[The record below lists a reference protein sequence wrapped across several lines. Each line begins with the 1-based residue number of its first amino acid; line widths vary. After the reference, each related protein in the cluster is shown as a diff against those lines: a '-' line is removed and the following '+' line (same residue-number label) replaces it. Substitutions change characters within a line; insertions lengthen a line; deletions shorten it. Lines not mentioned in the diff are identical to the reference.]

1 MSKTIDELRAQS
13 ERIANAT
20 QAGENTASR
29 VGGTIT
35 DIVDHIASL
44 EDGNGAVANIAQ
56 GAVGRDNID
65 NGAVDVYAIA
75 DGAVKTSKIADAAV
89 VASKLAQGAVTTDA
103 LADDAVTTEKIA
115 QGTITQD
122 KLDNIVKSLQWSEV
136 QFTDIDA
143 LSEVSSLNTLTAYKV
158 KSGTRTYGYM
168 FMTMDRGT
176 NQIAQ
181 YMITSMILPSEEY
194 DYHQQSIYVRTFS
207 LRGSHES
214 AQGTWSTWRKMISTF
229 NEKLSFSSD
238 GRSETYGAEIGK
250 TIDLTARDV
259 YKLKEIVDRGVTTDK
274 IADKA
279 VTNEKI
285 ADGAV
290 TVTKIAQGAV
300 ATEKIADGAVTTE
313 KIYQG
318 AITRNHIDNGA
329 VDKYAIADGA
339 VTTDKISNKAVTT
352 GKIADGA
359 VTTEKLDSELSNAIQ
374 TNTDA
379 INQLFDIVKEPY
391 AYGIEF
397 DTEISSPKCTRIG
410 NMAFHRTLPIQSNMR
425 GCLLDDDGNV
435 VEYLDTNDWTS
446 NVRDG
451 SKGQVMVE
459 IPTHYRKFEE
469 EGTKRRVLLSE
480 LPLMG
485 YHKVPKCYVSAY
497 EATVERSTQKLCSVA
512 NINEDYRGGNNNSS
526 LDGQYNSLLG
536 RPATSISRTSFRNYA
551 RKRKSGSTEWNCYT
565 YDIHKTLFWLFVVE
579 YATLNSQAGYN
590 SEPTS
595 EGYRQGGLGAGV
607 TTWDWGNWTTFN
619 GLYPFVP
626 CGHTDSLGNR
636 TGVVSYTAKNDDE
649 SISKTFDVPR
659 YRGVENPFGHIW
671 KWTDGCNIQVS
682 ASQENGGTGLSKAFI
697 CHNPAN
703 FQDSNYA
710 NYSHVGNIARVEGYI
725 KEVLFGVGG
734 EILPKLVGGGS
745 TTYFCDNYYTNI
757 PTSGEALRGLLFGGA
772 ASCGAWA
779 GRAFAGADVAGPDSN
794 TRIGSR
800 LCFIPS
806 EA

>member
-1 MSKTIDELRAQS
+1 MGKIKKILENELLGGTQS
-13 ERIANAT
+13 TDVYPVTSTKAVYNENNESLDDIINKKIETDRIAN
-20 QAGENTASR
+20 
-29 VGGTIT
+29 
-35 DIVDHIASL
+35 
-44 EDGNGAVANIAQ
+44 
-56 GAVGRDNID
+56 
-65 NGAVDVYAIA
+65 
-75 DGAVKTSKIADAAV
+75 
-89 VASKLAQGAVTTDA
+89 
-103 LADDAVTTEKIA
+103 
-115 QGTITQD
+115 
-122 KLDNIVKSLQWSEV
+122 
-136 QFTDIDA
+136 
-143 LSEVSSLNTLTAYKV
+143 
-158 KSGTRTYGYM
+158 
-168 FMTMDRGT
+168 
-176 NQIAQ
+176 
-181 YMITSMILPSEEY
+181 
-194 DYHQQSIYVRTFS
+194 
-207 LRGSHES
+207 
-214 AQGTWSTWRKMISTF
+214 
-229 NEKLSFSSD
+229 
-238 GRSETYGAEIGK
+238 
-250 TIDLTARDV
+250 
-259 YKLKEIVDRGVTTDK
+259 
-274 IADKA
+274 
-279 VTNEKI
+279 
-285 ADGAV
+285 
-290 TVTKIAQGAV
+290 
-300 ATEKIADGAVTTE
+300 
-313 KIYQG
+313 
-318 AITRNHIDNGA
+318 
-329 VDKYAIADGA
+329 
-339 VTTDKISNKAVTT
+339 
-352 GKIADGA
+352 GA
-359 VTTEKLDSELSNAIQ
+359 VTTEKLDSELSNAIK

-435 VEYLDTNDWTS
+435 VEYLGPNDWTS

-469 EGTKRRVLLSE
+469 DGTKRRVLLSE

-497 EATVERSTQKLCSVA
+497 EATVQRSTSKLCSVA

-526 LDGQYNSLLG
+526 LDGQYNSFLG
-536 RPATSISRTSFRNYA
+536 RPATSISRTSFRSYA

-565 YDIHKTLFWLFVVE
+565 YDVHKTLFWLFVVE
-579 YATLNSQAGYN
+579 YATLNSQAAYN

-607 TTWDWGNWTTFN
+607 TTWDGTWSSFN
-619 GLYPFVP
+619 GYYPFVP

-636 TGVVSYTAKNDDE
+636 TGVVAYTAKNNDE

-710 NYSHVGNIARVEGYI
+710 NYSHVGNIDRVGGYI

-734 EILPKLVGGGS
+734 EILPKLAGGGS
-745 TTYFCDNYYTNI
+745 TTYFCDNHWTNN
-757 PTSGEALRGLLFGGA
+757 PTSGEALRRLLFGGYA
-772 ASCGAWA
+772 YLGAYTGFVCA
-779 GRAFAGADVAGPDSN
+779 ITNNAPTSANAFF
-794 TRIGSR
+794 GSR
-800 LCFIPS
+800 LCFMPS

>member
-20 QAGENTASR
+20 QAGENTATR

-56 GAVGRDNID
+56 GAVGRDNIA
-65 NGAVDVYAIA
+65 NGVVDEYAIT

-103 LADDAVTTEKIA
+103 LADDAVTTAKIA
-115 QGTITQD
+115 QGAVTAD
-122 KLDNIVKSLQWSEV
+122 VLADAVKSLQWSEV
-136 QFTDIDA
+136 QLTDIDA
-143 LSEVSSLNTLTAYKV
+143 LSEASLNAITAYKV
-158 KSGTRTYGYM
+158 KSGKTTCGYM
-168 FMTMDRGT
+168 FMTIDRGP

-238 GRSETYGAEIGK
+238 GRSETYGVEIGK

-259 YKLKEIVDRGVTTDK
+259 YKLKEIVDRGVTTNK

-300 ATEKIADGAVTTE
+300 ATEKIADGAVTT
-313 KIYQG
+313 
-318 AITRNHIDNGA
+318 
-329 VDKYAIADGA
+329 
-339 VTTDKISNKAVTT
+339 DKIAL
-352 GKIADGA
+352 GA
-359 VTTEKLDSELSNAIQ
+359 VTTEKLDSEISNAIH

-435 VEYLDTNDWTS
+435 VEYLDPNDWTS
-446 NVRDG
+446 NIRDG

-497 EATVERSTQKLCSVA
+497 EATLERIPQKLCSVV
-512 NINEDYRGGNNNSS
+512 NDGEDYRGGDNNSS

-536 RPATSISRTSFRNYA
+536 RPATSIIGTSFRSYA
-551 RKRKSGSTEWNCYT
+551 RNRKKGSTEWNCYT
-565 YDIHKTLFWLFVVE
+565 YDVHKTLFWLFVVE
-579 YATLNSQAGYN
+579 YATLNSQAAYN

-607 TTWDWGNWTTFN
+607 TAFYEWPSFN
-619 GLYPFVP
+619 NYHPFVP

-682 ASQENGGTGLSKAFI
+682 ASQENGGTDLSKAFI

-703 FQDSNYA
+703 FQNSNYA
-710 NYSHVGNIARVEGYI
+710 NYSYVGNIDRVGGYI

-734 EILPKLVGGGS
+734 EILPKLAGGGS
-745 TTYFCDNYYTNI
+745 TTYFCDSHLTSI
-757 PTSGEALRGLLFGGA
+757 PTSGEVMRGLLLGGH
-772 ASCGAWA
+772 ASSGDGTGLAYA
-779 GRAFAGADVAGPDSN
+779 HSGEGPSVANPAL
-794 TRIGSR
+794 GSR